1 MKQKELKNLAKQIAA
16 IESKLSKT
24 KDKKEQKQLQ
34 NAIIDLTNKAAS
46 DNIENLFIIDE
57 LVQQFLTKNNKNF

>member
-24 KDKKEQKQLQ
+24 KDKKKQKQLQ